1 MKQQKCSRER
11 EKKNVCVLG
20 MQGSRAFAIRALAV
34 LETTV
39 YLNGYSDC
47 LPVFLVF
54 LLSTILCEPL
64 SLSYNCHAGL
74 KIV

>member
-1 MKQQKCSRER
+1 M
-11 EKKNVCVLG
+11 CVLG
-20 MQGSRAFAIRALAV
+20 MQGRRAFAIRALAI

-47 LPVFLVF
+47 LPGFFYFF